1 MKTSNIFPKE
11 KMASASTA
19 SSSSASVPKKRSW
32 KDDAAEWV
40 ADARTDPAVAAAMDA
55 AAAEKARMAADS
67 ALRSRL
73 EKEQDDAWHAWKKA
87 TPYVWEA
94 YVKTPGVS
102 SNCERGWEVEPVFG
116 QRKVPNR
123 IICPYCGKP
132 NKA

>member
-40 ADARTDPAVAAAMDA
+40 TDARTDPAVAAAWDA
-55 AAAEKARMAADS
+55 AAAEKARAAAEK
-67 ALRSRL
+67 ALYAA
-73 EKEQDDAWHAWKKA
+73 EAKKHMDDWHAWKKA
-87 TPYVWEA
+87 TPYVWEE
-94 YVKTPGVS
+94 YIKTPGILG
-102 SNCERGWEVEPVFG
+102 NCEKGWEVAPVFG

-123 IICPYCGKP
+123 TICPYCGKSCT
-132 NKA
+132 A

>member
-73 EKEQDDAWHAWKKA
+73 EKEQDDAWHAWKA
-87 TPYVWEA
+87 
-94 YVKTPGVS
+94 
-102 SNCERGWEVEPVFG
+102 
-116 QRKVPNR
+116 
-123 IICPYCGKP
+123 
-132 NKA
+132 